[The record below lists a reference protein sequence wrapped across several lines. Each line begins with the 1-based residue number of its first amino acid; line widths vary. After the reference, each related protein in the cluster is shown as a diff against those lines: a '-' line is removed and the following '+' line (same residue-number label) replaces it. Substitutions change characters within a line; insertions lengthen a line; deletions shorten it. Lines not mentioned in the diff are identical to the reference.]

1 MSCQYYNSLY
11 DKLVEE
17 NQVLDQEYNNRNSA
31 EPQKTKYINMS
42 ERAVKDINYVL
53 FWIYISLCIIFAG
66 FIYLSNYTLTAKVV
80 ILVLLFTYPLYIFP
94 LQQTI
99 YNIGKIF
106 TSILTSSIYDNGY
119 WEEPSNV
126 RIIQT
131 VATTAPATTGTVEGE
146 GEGAEGEGVTPS

>member
-42 ERAVKDINYVL
+42 ERAVKDINFVL

-99 YNIGKIF
+99 YIIGTFF

-131 VATTAPATTGTVEGE
+131 AAATAPAATAPATTAAAAT
-146 GEGAEGEGVTPS
+146 S